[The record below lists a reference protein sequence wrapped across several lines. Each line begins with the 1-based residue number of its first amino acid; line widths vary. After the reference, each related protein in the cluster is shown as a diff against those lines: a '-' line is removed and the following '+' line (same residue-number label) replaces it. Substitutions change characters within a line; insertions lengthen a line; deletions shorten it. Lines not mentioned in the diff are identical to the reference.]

1 MGMVACFTSIPP
13 HVHGGVRCVW
23 LCAVCV
29 AHVVQLG
36 AVCVLCGGRWRLRIP
51 ARSSPCGRHRFF
63 VQTRPPPSPESRE
76 YPCELTGGL
85 SCVSGSIIVG
95 RGGLWTCQNQRQ
107 DRQGETIGTAW
118 SQGSALRGSSDGKE
132 PRGDW
137 HSFEPLVAAYVDA
150 ALSPTSETV
159 VAMRLL
165 KLSA

>member
-1 MGMVACFTSIPP
+1 MWCMAQLWALSCGLEWVAGVS
-13 HVHGGVRCVW
+13 HGGV
-23 LCAVCV
+23 
-29 AHVVQLG
+29 G
-36 AVCVLCGGRWRLRIP
+36 AARRVDRRRFSVRTPP
-51 ARSSPCGRHRFF
+51 A
-63 VQTRPPPSPESRE
+63 PPRVPYDMGL
-76 YPCELTGGL
+76 YPKCDLT
-85 SCVSGSIIVG
+85 CRSGSIICFVVG
-95 RGGLWTCQNQRQ
+95 RSALWTCQNQRQ
-107 DRQGETIGTAW
+107 DRQAATIGTAW